1 MQKMAM
7 DFFKHLY
14 QADLGVSPAF
24 LLGLIEQKISEE
36 MNEDLCRDFSDDK
49 IADALFQMSPLKA
62 PGPDGFPACF
72 FQRHWGTMKS
82 DVIATVKFFCAMD
95 FYLKVLMI
103 LPLC

>member
-1 MQKMAM
+1 MQKTAM

-24 LLGLIEQKISEE
+24 LLGLIGQKISKE
-36 MNEDLCRDFSDDK
+36 MNADLCRDFSDDE

-62 PGPDGFPACF
+62 PVPDDFPAHF
-72 FQRHWGTMKS
+72 FQHHWGTMKS
-82 DVIATVKFFCAMD
+82 DVIAAVKFFSTMD